1 MRHSVIKDHDLV
13 VLTRD
18 VPEAG
23 FEAGDV
29 GVVVAVYE
37 GGGVEMEFVSA
48 DGATLAVLTLTDA
61 DVRPMTGAEILHV
74 RGLAPV

>member
-1 MRHSVIKDHDLV
+1 MRHSVIKDHDLL

-18 VPEAG
+18 FPEAG
-23 FEAGDV
+23 LEAGDV

-48 DGATLAVLTLTDA
+48 DGVTLAVLTLTDA
-61 DVRPMTGAEILHV
+61 EVRPMTGAEILHV

>member
-1 MRHSVIKDHDLV
+1 MRHSVIREHDFL

-18 VPEAG
+18 FPEAG
-23 FEAGDV
+23 LEAGDV

-61 DVRPMTGAEILHV
+61 DVRPMAGEEILHV
-74 RGLAPV
+74 RGLASV

>member
-1 MRHSVIKDHDLV
+1 MSHSVIKEHDLL
-13 VLTRD
+13 VLTRN
-18 VPEAG
+18 VSEAG
-23 FEAGDV
+23 LEAGDV

-61 DVRPMTGAEILHV
+61 DVRPMAGAEILHV
-74 RGLAPV
+74 RGFASV

>member
-1 MRHSVIKDHDLV
+1 MIKDHDLL
-13 VLTRD
+13 VLTHH

-23 FEAGDV
+23 LEAGDV

-48 DGATLAVLTLTDA
+48 DGATLAVLTLAVA
-61 DVRPMTGAEILHV
+61 DVRAMAGAEILHV
-74 RGLAPV
+74 RRLAPV

>member
-1 MRHSVIKDHDLV
+1 MTHSVIKDHDLL

-18 VPEAG
+18 VPETG
-23 FEAGDV
+23 LEAGDV
-29 GVVVAVYE
+29 AVVVTVCE

>member
-1 MRHSVIKDHDLV
+1 MRHSVIREHDLL

-18 VPEAG
+18 LPEG
-23 FEAGDV
+23 GLEAGDV

-48 DGATLAVLTLTDA
+48 DGETLAVLTLTDA
-61 DVRPMTGAEILHV
+61 DVRPMVGAEILHV
-74 RGLAPV
+74 RGLAPI

>member
-1 MRHSVIKDHDLV
+1 MIKEHDLL

-18 VPEAG
+18 LPEAG
-23 FEAGDV
+23 LEAGDV

-37 GGGVEMEFVSA
+37 EGGVEMEFVSA
-48 DGATLAVLTLTDA
+48 DGATLAVLTLTGA